1 MKMRKITAFITA
13 FVAILATFSFLNPTL
28 AKADEP
34 TATTPT
40 LPEYT
45 TTAKFVKGYKSY
57 KSNYLFSFFEKAV
70 TGAEDKINYSEYTY
84 TFAYELKDGAD
95 LSETEKKNTSA
106 SGISITTET
115 VGEGDDQKTQ
125 LKDGSGNTVKFNAT
139 GNYRATLSRA
149 AKTGDDRTAKEFAT
163 VDFTVTDK
171 PTSLKLEYNFD
182 EDVLKEYVTLIK
194 EEAESVDF
202 GDDFRYPE
210 FRKLITVDYFDYSDL
225 QLTLYHT
232 SPETSGFTKVSPSTS
247 SSSKEFE
254 LDEIGYYSFYVGLC
268 DPYQISEQDVNLSG
282 LTAKQE
288 DVVVN
293 YQEDGVVNDQEDGV
307 VNYYDGKA
315 VKFVRKASD
324 INLGKGYEDYSIDYL
339 CDANGKKLC
348 PIFTFN
354 YVKTATP
361 KVEITGA
368 NDTPKGY
375 HKLVYK
381 NVDKLITINTVDSR
395 TTRYRLYF
403 STTDVTTGDWTHVNG
418 AEKLAELAQ
427 GTEFNSDDLASNN
440 GVFDVT
446 EVDAFDFSTST
457 RYFNVA
463 AKGYYYVVCEVG
475 TDFGQVTV
483 CTNAIDATNEFTTVK
498 YARDWGKFFENNTT
512 AVIFLGIAVL
522 SFIGLLLVIFIKP
535 KDKET
540 EKADALPKNKG

>member
-40 LPEYT
+40 LTEYT
-45 TTAKFVKGYKSY
+45 TTAEFVLGYKSY
-57 KSNYLFSFFEKAV
+57 KSNYLFSFFEDA
-70 TGAEDKINYSEYTY
+70 TDGENNKIEIDYSKYTY

-125 LKDGSGNTVKFNAT
+125 LKDGSGNTVKFNAK
-139 GNYRATLSRA
+139 GDYRATLSRA

-163 VDFTVTDK
+163 VDFTVIDR
-171 PTSLKLEYNFD
+171 PTSLKLAYNFD

-194 EEAESVDF
+194 EKAESVDF
-202 GDDFRYPE
+202 GKNFSYPE
-210 FRKLITVDYFDYSDL
+210 LRKLIKVDYFDYSDL

-232 SPETSGFTKVSPSTS
+232 SPETSGFTKS
-247 SSSKEFE
+247 SSSKEFK

-268 DPYQISEQDVNLSG
+268 DPCQISEQDVNLSG
-282 LTAKQE
+282 LTAKQ
-288 DVVVN
+288 
-293 YQEDGVVNDQEDGV
+293 DGGEVK
-307 VNYYDGKA
+307 YYDGEN
-315 VKFVRKASD
+315 VKFVRKASE
-324 INLGKGYEDYSIDYL
+324 IALGEGYEDYSIDYL
-339 CDANGKKLC
+339 CDADGNKLC

-361 KVEITGA
+361 KVEIAGV

-381 NVDKLITINTVDSR
+381 NVDKLITIDTVDSR

-403 STTDVTTGDWTHVNG
+403 STTDVTTTGDWTHANG

>member
-34 TATTPT
+34 T
-40 LPEYT
+40 T
-45 TTAKFVKGYKSY
+45 TTILDCGAISAEFVKGYKSY
-57 KSNYLFSFFEKAV
+57 KSNYLFSFFADAVDDKA
-70 TGAEDKINYSEYTY
+70 TADEDKISYNDYTY
-84 TFAYELKDGAD
+84 TFAYELKDSTA
-95 LSETEKKNTSA
+95 LTEDQKKNTSA

-125 LKDGSGNTVKFNAT
+125 LKDGSGNTVKFNAD
-139 GNYRATLSRA
+139 GDYRATLSRA
-149 AKTGDDRTAKEFAT
+149 AKSGDDRTAKEFAT
-163 VDFTVTDK
+163 VDFTVIDK
-171 PTSLKLEYNFD
+171 PASLTLEYDFD
-182 EDVLKEYVTLIK
+182 VDALKEYVELIK

-210 FRKLITVDYFDYSDL
+210 LRKLITVNYFDYSDL

-232 SPETSGFTKVSPSTS
+232 SPEASGFTKVSPSTS

-288 DVVVN
+288 GN
-293 YQEDGVVNDQEDGV
+293 V
-307 VNYYDGKA
+307 VNYYDGED
-315 VKFVRKASD
+315 VKFVRTASG
-324 INLGKGYEDYSIDYL
+324 ITLGEGYEDYSIDYL
-339 CDANGKKLC
+339 CDADGDELC

-361 KVEITGA
+361 KVEVDDA

-381 NVDKLITINTVDSR
+381 NVDKLITIDTVDSR

-403 STTDVTTGDWTHVNG
+403 STTNVTTGSDWTHAVG

-446 EVDAFDFSTST
+446 EVEAFDFSTST
-457 RYFNVA
+457 RYFTVA